1 MPTTPVVPEF
11 ITVHL
16 GRPDQP
22 ARNVTV
28 PFTDYIKN
36 VASHEI
42 YPTWPEAAIRA
53 NILAQLSFTMN
64 RIYTEYY
71 PSRGYDFDITSTTQY
86 DQYFVENGDQFE
98 NISRIVDEIFR
109 SYIVRRGN
117 VEPLFAMF
125 CDGVRSQ
132 CRGLSQWGT
141 VQLAEQGY
149 TPYQILQ
156 YYYGDDI
163 DIVTDA
169 PVSSRTASYPGRP
182 LRRGSV
188 GEDVRT
194 VQRVLNRIGMNFPA
208 IPPIRNTNGIFDLP
222 TEQAVRAFQNAFNI
236 AVDGVVGPVTWYK
249 LKSVWAGVR
258 GLSELSAQGLT
269 LSDVARAYP
278 SQLRYGDSG
287 IGVETIQYYLG
298 FLGFFLPQL
307 PAIGVTGSF
316 DDTTRDAVYAF
327 QRYAGLP
334 VDGIVGNDTW
344 NALQNAYDRL
354 LTGLPDPY
362 RERLAEIYPGRFL
375 VRGDTGENVVRLQRA
390 LQYMAQVYGDMPTV
404 EADGIFGPAT
414 QAAVMAAQRRLGFD
428 VTGAV
433 GPILW
438 RSLIWPRIPF

>member
-53 NILAQLSFTMN
+53 NILAQLSFTLN

-354 LTGLPDPY
+354 LTDLPDPY

-375 VRGDTGENVVRLQRA
+375 VRGDTGENVARLQRA
-390 LQYMAQVYGDMPTV
+390 LQYMAQVYGDMPAV

>member
-53 NILAQLSFTMN
+53 NILAQLSFTLN

-132 CRGLSQWGT
+132 CRGLSQWGS

-156 YYYGDDI
+156 YYYGDNI

-269 LSDVARAYP
+269 LSDVARTYP

-354 LTGLPDPY
+354 LTDLPDPY

-390 LQYMAQVYGDMPTV
+390 LQYMAQVYGDMPAV

>member
-86 DQYFVENGDQFE
+86 DQYYVENGDQFE

-125 CDGVRSQ
+125 CDGVRSK

-182 LRRGSV
+182 LARGSV

-208 IPPIRNTNGIFDLP
+208 IPPIRDTGGIFDLS

-354 LTGLPDPY
+354 LTDLPDPY

-390 LQYMAQVYGDMPTV
+390 LQYMAQVYGDMPAV

>member
-42 YPTWPEAAIRA
+42 FPTWPEAAIRA

-86 DQYFVENGDQFE
+86 DQYYVENGDQFE

-132 CRGLSQWGT
+132 CRGLSQWGS

-354 LTGLPDPY
+354 LTDLPDPY

-375 VRGDTGENVVRLQRA
+375 VRGDTGENVARLQRA

>member
-86 DQYFVENGDQFE
+86 DQYYVENGDQFE

-269 LSDVARAYP
+269 LSDVARIYP

-354 LTGLPDPY
+354 LTDLPDPY

>member
-42 YPTWPEAAIRA
+42 FPTWPEAAIRA

-86 DQYFVENGDQFE
+86 DQYYVENGDQFE

-117 VEPLFAMF
+117 EEPLFAMF

-182 LRRGSV
+182 LARGSV
-188 GEDVRT
+188 GEDVRS

-208 IPPIRNTNGIFDLP
+208 IPPIRDTGGIFDLS

-249 LKSVWAGVR
+249 LKSVWASVR
-258 GLSELSAQGLT
+258 GLSELSSQGLAI
-269 LSDVARAYP
+269 SDVARIYP
-278 SQLRYGDSG
+278 SQLSYGDSG
-287 IGVETIQYYLG
+287 IGVETIQYYLS

-307 PAIGVTGSF
+307 PPIGVTGYF
-316 DDTTRDAVYAF
+316 DDDTRDAVYAF

-354 LTGLPDPY
+354 LTDLPDPY

-390 LQYMAQVYGDMPTV
+390 LQYMAQVYGDMPAV

-438 RSLIWPRIPF
+438 RSLIWPRVPF

>member
-86 DQYFVENGDQFE
+86 DQYYVENGDQFE

-163 DIVTDA
+163 DVVTDA

-182 LRRGSV
+182 LARGSV

-208 IPPIRNTNGIFDLP
+208 IPPIRDTGGIFDLS

-334 VDGIVGNDTW
+334 VDGIVGNETW

-354 LTGLPDPY
+354 LTDLPDPY

-390 LQYMAQVYGDMPTV
+390 LQYMAQVYGDMPAV

>member
-86 DQYFVENGDQFE
+86 DQYYVENGDQFE

-208 IPPIRNTNGIFDLP
+208 IPPIRDTGGIFDLP

-354 LTGLPDPY
+354 LTDLPDPY

-375 VRGDTGENVVRLQRA
+375 VRGDTGENVARLQRA

>member
-354 LTGLPDPY
+354 LTDLPDPY

>member
-1 MPTTPVVPEF
+1 M
-11 ITVHL
+11 
-16 GRPDQP
+16 
-22 ARNVTV
+22 
-28 PFTDYIKN
+28 
-36 VASHEI
+36 
-42 YPTWPEAAIRA
+42 
-53 NILAQLSFTMN
+53 
-64 RIYTEYY
+64 
-71 PSRGYDFDITSTTQY
+71 
-86 DQYFVENGDQFE
+86 
-98 NISRIVDEIFR
+98 DEIFR

-182 LRRGSV
+182 LARGSV

-354 LTGLPDPY
+354 LTDLPDPY

-390 LQYMAQVYGDMPTV
+390 LQYMAQVYGDMPAV

>member
-86 DQYFVENGDQFE
+86 DQYYVENGDQFE

-354 LTGLPDPY
+354 LTDLPDPY

>member
-53 NILAQLSFTMN
+53 NILAQLSFTLN

-269 LSDVARAYP
+269 LSDVARTYP

-354 LTGLPDPY
+354 LTDLPDPY

-375 VRGDTGENVVRLQRA
+375 VRGDTGENVARLQRA

>member
-163 DIVTDA
+163 DVVTDA

-182 LRRGSV
+182 LARGSV

-208 IPPIRNTNGIFDLP
+208 IPPIRDTGGIFDLS

-334 VDGIVGNDTW
+334 VDGIVGNETW

-354 LTGLPDPY
+354 LTDLPDPY

-390 LQYMAQVYGDMPTV
+390 LQYMAQVYGDMPAV

>member
-22 ARNVTV
+22 ARDVTV

-53 NILAQLSFTMN
+53 NILAQLSFTLN

-86 DQYFVENGDQFE
+86 DQYYVENGDQFE

-208 IPPIRNTNGIFDLP
+208 IPPIRDTGGIFDLS

-354 LTGLPDPY
+354 LTDLPDPY

-390 LQYMAQVYGDMPTV
+390 LQYMAQVYGDMPAV

>member
-86 DQYFVENGDQFE
+86 DQYYVENGDQFE

-194 VQRVLNRIGMNFPA
+194 VQRVLNRIGMNVPA
-208 IPPIRNTNGIFDLP
+208 IPPIRDTGGIFDLS

-354 LTGLPDPY
+354 LTDLPDPY

-390 LQYMAQVYGDMPTV
+390 LQYMAQVYGDMPAV

>member
-53 NILAQLSFTMN
+53 NILAQLSFTLN

-208 IPPIRNTNGIFDLP
+208 IPPIRDTNGIFDLP

-354 LTGLPDPY
+354 LTDLPDPY

-375 VRGDTGENVVRLQRA
+375 VRGDTGENVARLQRA
-390 LQYMAQVYGDMPTV
+390 LQYMAQVYGDMPAV

>member
-53 NILAQLSFTMN
+53 NILAQLSFTLN

-354 LTGLPDPY
+354 LTDLPDPY

-375 VRGDTGENVVRLQRA
+375 VRGDTGENVARLQRA

>member
-132 CRGLSQWGT
+132 CRGLSQWGS

-156 YYYGDDI
+156 DYYGDDI

-354 LTGLPDPY
+354 LTDLPDPY

-375 VRGDTGENVVRLQRA
+375 VRGDTGENVARLQRA

>member
-163 DIVTDA
+163 DVVTDA

-208 IPPIRNTNGIFDLP
+208 IPPIRDTGGIFDLS

-354 LTGLPDPY
+354 LTDLPDPY

>member
-354 LTGLPDPY
+354 LTDLPDPY

-390 LQYMAQVYGDMPTV
+390 LQYMAQVYGDVPTV

-414 QAAVMAAQRRLGFD
+414 QAAVLAAQRRLGFD

>member
-86 DQYFVENGDQFE
+86 DQYYVENGDQFE

-182 LRRGSV
+182 LARGSV
-188 GEDVRT
+188 GEDVRS

-258 GLSELSAQGLT
+258 GLSELSSQGLAI
-269 LSDVARAYP
+269 SDVARIYP

-354 LTGLPDPY
+354 LTDLPDPY

>member
-86 DQYFVENGDQFE
+86 DQYYVENGDQFE

-208 IPPIRNTNGIFDLP
+208 IPPIRDTGGIFDLS

-354 LTGLPDPY
+354 LTDLPDPY

-390 LQYMAQVYGDMPTV
+390 LQYMAQVYGDMPAV